1 MIVENTE
8 HRNKNNNST
17 GYTLTSKY
25 GTAKG
30 TLEENIL
37 TEGVRPITIRVWD
50 ILARNNM
57 FFY

>member
-1 MIVENTE
+1 MKDNNN
-8 HRNKNNNST
+8 RNKNNNST
-17 GYTLTSKY
+17 GYTLTPKY